1 MTQNK
6 LFMKP
11 QILIIMLVI
20 LVLCALLLTGCS
32 WASTSTEQ
40 PVTISI
46 WHVYGAQTDS
56 PLNDFIQTFNET
68 VGKEQGI
75 QVEVSMVSNN
85 KNIHKDILAAAN
97 NDPGASPLPDI
108 FVAYP
113 QTVLALPDEDILV
126 DYRDYFTEE
135 ELSAFIPAFLEDGE
149 VNGRLVCLPVAKS
162 TELLFVNQTAFDRF
176 SAACGVSLNQLSTW
190 EGLYSAA
197 SEYAAW
203 TDSLTPDQ
211 PNDGKALFVHDFHF
225 NYFQVGVQS
234 LGESFFDG
242 EKISFGP
249 AFSAVWAPYAKACL
263 QGGVWL
269 RDGYATDPL
278 RTEDAIVSVASSASV
293 LYFSNEV
300 IHPDNITEQI
310 KLTVLPCPVFENGQ
324 KMVMQRGAG
333 MCTVKSTPEREKAA
347 VTFLKW
353 LTEAELNT
361 RFAVKAGYM
370 PVTQDAFDLYLP
382 QEIKNLTEPKYQELY
397 KAFQQTQR
405 DYTFYSA
412 PQLESYLET
421 ETLFESQIRRC
432 LRNEREKYLTSQE
445 QPSELLNQFTTQS
458 YGLFQDLM
466 RS

>member
-1 MTQNK
+1 
-6 LFMKP
+6 MKYRISR
-11 QILIIMLVI
+11 ILPVVI
-20 LVLCALLLTGCS
+20 LLCILLQGCS
-32 WASTSTEQ
+32 FTSAGKGH
-40 PVTISI
+40 PITISI

-56 PLNDFIQTFNET
+56 PLNDFIREFNET

-97 NDPGASPLPDI
+97 HDPGAPSLPDI

-113 QTVLALPDEDILV
+113 QTVLALPDETILV
-126 DYRDYFTEE
+126 DYQEYFTEE
-135 ELSAFIPAFLEDGE
+135 ELSAFLPAFLQDGK

-176 SAACGVSLNQLSTW
+176 SAATGVPLSQLTTW

-197 SEYAAW
+197 RTYAAW
-203 TDSLTPDQ
+203 TDSQTPDQ
-211 PNDGKALFVHDFHF
+211 PNDGKAMFVHDFHF

-242 EKISFGP
+242 ERIAFGP
-249 AFSAVWAPYAKACL
+249 AFEKVWAPYAAACL
-263 QGGVWL
+263 SGGVWL

-278 RTEDAIVSVASSASV
+278 RTEDTIVSVASSASV
-293 LYFSNEV
+293 LYFSDEV
-300 IHPDNITEQI
+300 IHPDNTTEQI
-310 KLTVLPCPVFENGQ
+310 QLTVLPCPVFANGE

-353 LTEAELNT
+353 LTEAQRNT
-361 RFAVKAGYM
+361 SFAVSAGYM
-370 PVTQDAFDLYLP
+370 PVTREAFDRYLP
-382 QEIKNLTEPKYQELY
+382 QEIENLTEQKYRELY
-397 KAFQQTQR
+397 KAFQQTQQ

-421 ETLFESQIRRC
+421 ESAFEEQIRRC
-432 LRNEREKYLTSQE
+432 LRNERDTYRAGPE
-445 QPSELLNQFTTQS
+445 QTEQALADRVKQS
-458 YGLFQDLM
+458 YELFKGMMQH
-466 RS
+466 

>member
-1 MTQNK
+1 MTRDRSFSRFIK
-6 LFMKP
+6 RAAA
-11 QILIIMLVI
+11 LVA
-20 LVLCALLLTGCS
+20 LALCALLPAGCS
-32 WASTSTEQ
+32 PAGHGTEQ
-40 PVTISI
+40 PVTITI

-56 PLNDFIQTFNET
+56 PLNDFIRIFNET

-97 NDPGASPLPDI
+97 KDPGASSLPDI

-113 QTVLALPDEDILV
+113 QTVLALPDESILV
-126 DYRDYFTEE
+126 DYRDCFTEE
-135 ELSAFIPAFLEDGE
+135 ELAAFIPAFLRDGE
-149 VNGRLVCLPVAKS
+149 VNGRLVCFPVAKS
-162 TELLFVNQTAFDRF
+162 TELLFINQTAFDRF
-176 SAACGVSLNQLSTW
+176 SAATRVPLSQLSTW

-197 SEYAAW
+197 CEYAAW
-203 TDSLTPDQ
+203 TDSRTPDQ

-234 LGESFFDG
+234 LGEAFFDG
-242 EKISFGP
+242 DRIAFGP
-249 AFSAVWAPYAKACL
+249 AFGTVWGPYGKACL
-263 QGGVWL
+263 SGGVWL

-310 KLTVLPCPVFENGQ
+310 ELTVLPCPVFEGGQ

-333 MCTVKSTPEREKAA
+333 MCTVRSTPEREQAA
-347 VTFLKW
+347 ITFLKW
-353 LTEAELNT
+353 LTEAERNT
-361 RFAVKAGYM
+361 HFAVSAGYM
-370 PVTQDAFDLYLP
+370 PVTQEAFDLYLP
-382 QEIKNLTEPKYQELY
+382 LEIEALTEPKYQELY

-405 DYTFYSA
+405 EYTFYSA
-412 PQLESYLET
+412 PQTESYLET
-421 ETLFESQIRRC
+421 EILFESQIRRC

-445 QPSELLNQFTTQS
+445 QTEALLAELSAQS

-466 RS
+466 QD

>member
-1 MTQNK
+1 MRK
-6 LFMKP
+6 KSRKIFLAGLLFGS
-11 QILIIMLVI
+11 
-20 LVLCALLLTGCS
+20 LLLTGCS
-32 WASTSTEQ
+32 LPSMRSTQ

-56 PLNDFIQTFNET
+56 PLNDFIRTFNET
-68 VGKEQGI
+68 VGKEEGI

-97 NDPGASPLPDI
+97 HDPGASPFPDI

-113 QTVLALPDEDILV
+113 QTVLAMPDESVLV

-135 ELSAFIPAFLEDGE
+135 ELAAFLPAFVQDGE

-176 SAACGVSLNQLSTW
+176 SAATGVTLDQLSTW
-190 EGLYSAA
+190 EGLYAA
-197 SEYAAW
+197 AREYAAW
-203 TDSLTPDQ
+203 TDSQTPEQ

-242 EKISFGP
+242 ERIAFGP
-249 AFSAVWAPYAKACL
+249 AFETAWTPYAQACL
-263 QGGVWL
+263 SGGVWL

-278 RTEDAIVSVASSASV
+278 RTEEAIVSVASSASV

-310 KLTVLPCPVFENGQ
+310 RLTVLPCPVFESGR
-324 KMVMQRGAG
+324 KLVMQRGAG

-353 LTEAELNT
+353 LTEAECNA
-361 RFAVKAGYM
+361 RFAVRAGYM
-370 PVTQDAFDLYLP
+370 PVTQEAFDRYLP
-382 QEIKNLTEPKYQELY
+382 GEIETLTEQKYRELY
-397 KAFQQTQR
+397 RAFQQTQR
-405 DYTFYSA
+405 EYEFYSA

-421 ETLFESQIRRC
+421 ENTFEDQIRRC
-432 LRNEREKYLTSQE
+432 LRSEREKYLAAQGQTDE
-445 QPSELLNQFTTQS
+445 QLAQAAAQS
-458 YGLFQDLM
+458 FGLFENLM
-466 RS
+466 RH

>member
-1 MTQNK
+1 MRSNNK
-6 LFMKP
+6 KIVLAVFLF
-11 QILIIMLVI
+11 
-20 LVLCALLLTGCS
+20 CSLLLGGCS
-32 WASTSTEQ
+32 LFPVRSKQ
-40 PVTISI
+40 PVTIDI

-97 NDPGASPLPDI
+97 KDPGASPLPDI

-113 QTVLALPDEDILV
+113 QTVLAMPDETILV

-135 ELSAFIPAFLEDGE
+135 ELSAFLPAFLEDGE

-176 SAACGVSLNQLSTW
+176 SAATGVPLSQLSTW

-197 SEYAAW
+197 CEYAAW
-203 TDSLTPDQ
+203 TDCQTPDQ

-225 NYFQVGVQS
+225 NYFQVGVES
-234 LGESFFDG
+234 LGEAFFHG
-242 EKISFGP
+242 EEIAFGP
-249 AFSAVWAPYAKACL
+249 AFEKVWEPYARACL
-263 QGGVWL
+263 SGGVWL

-310 KLTVLPCPVFENGQ
+310 ELTVLPCPVFEDGE

-347 VTFLKW
+347 ITFLKW
-353 LTEAELNT
+353 LTEAECNT
-361 RFAVKAGYM
+361 DFAVSAGYM
-370 PVTQDAFDLYLP
+370 PVTQEAFDRYLP
-382 QEIKNLTEPKYQELY
+382 QAVENLTEQKYQELY
-397 KAFQQTQR
+397 RAFQETQR
-405 DYTFYSA
+405 EYLFYSA
-412 PQLESYLET
+412 PQLEKYLET
-421 ETLFESQIRRC
+421 ENLFEDQIRRC
-432 LRNEREKYLTSQE
+432 LRNEQEKYRELPEQAEEQLTE
-445 QPSELLNQFTTQS
+445 YIKMS
-458 YGLFQDLM
+458 YGLFRDLI
-466 RS
+466 RH